1 MKTYRKPIAIFDE
14 QGNEI
19 ARYSSRNECAKALG
33 VTPATLDYRI
43 AKGNSYNGVICKHL
57 IEENLVIPKS
67 LTQSERKQKEI
78 DYNKDYRLITYE
90 TKHKYVCVTPCP
102 FKDKNI
108 DVFVGSVKCEQYT
121 SFRGKD
127 REKHIVACKYNQWLK
142 KNNK

>member
-1 MKTYRKPIAIFDE
+1 MKTYRKPIVIFDE

-19 ARYSSRNECAKALG
+19 ARYQSRIECAKALG

-57 IEENLVIPKS
+57 IEENMVIPKS
-67 LTQSERKQKEI
+67 RTQSERKQKEI

-108 DVFVGSVKCEQYT
+108 DVFVGSVKCEACR
-121 SFRGKD
+121 SFRGKK
-127 REKHIVACKYNQWLK
+127 RNEHLIACDFRGW
-142 KNNK
+142 